1 MDRPR
6 LWTVGHGSRS
16 SDELV
21 AFLRG
26 AGIRTLVDV
35 RARPASRRH
44 PWFAR
49 EALIARLGTEG
60 IAYVWEGRDLGGRRS
75 LSGWSPHTAL
85 AEPGLRAYAQH
96 MGTEAFRQ
104 AALRLLA
111 LAEAAPT
118 AVLCAESDPAR
129 CHRSLLA
136 DHFVAV
142 LGIEVVHLLGPG
154 TACPHRLHPGA
165 RLERGRLVYDGGTP
179 ELPGLDAGMDAGGCP
194 A

>member
-1 MDRPR
+1 MGAQVRI
-6 LWTVGHGSRS
+6 WTVGHGNRAA
-16 SDELV
+16 DALV
-21 AFLRG
+21 GLLRG

-49 EALIARLGTEG
+49 EALAARLAAEG
-60 IAYVWEGRDLGGRRS
+60 IDYFWEGRDLGGLRS
-75 LSGWSPHTAL
+75 LSGWSPHEAL

-96 MGTEAFRQ
+96 MGSEAFRQ
-104 AALRLLA
+104 AALRVLA
-111 LAEAAPT
+111 LAERAPT
-118 AVLCAESDPAR
+118 ALLCAETDPAR

-136 DHFVAV
+136 DHLVAV
-142 LGIEVVHLLGPG
+142 LGVEVVHLVGPG
-154 TACPHRLHPGA
+154 DARPHRLHPGV

-179 ELPGLDAGMDAGGCP
+179 GLPGLEPEGCP

>member
-1 MDRPR
+1 MGATLR
-6 LWTVGHGSRS
+6 LWTVGHGNRGA
-16 SDELV
+16 EALV
-21 AFLRG
+21 SLLRE

-49 EALIARLGTEG
+49 EALMARLGPEG
-60 IAYVWEGRDLGGRRS
+60 IAYVWEGRDLGGMRS
-75 LSGWSPHTAL
+75 LSGWSPHEAL
-85 AEPGLRAYAQH
+85 AEPGMRAYAQH
-96 MGTEAFRQ
+96 MGSEAFRQ
-104 AALRLLA
+104 AALRVLA

-118 AVLCAESDPAR
+118 AVLCAETDPAR

-142 LGIEVVHLLGPG
+142 LGVEVVHLLAPG
-154 TACPHRLHPGA
+154 QARAHRLHPAA

-179 ELPGLDAGMDAGGCP
+179 ALPGLEPGECP